1 MRPLDYSR
9 PMQFET
15 THSETR
21 WCRIGDMTGRV
32 ISWFAF
38 FLSFFGPINLTQQ
51 ARAEDGVSQS
61 SQPDSEANRS
71 VPEIR
76 TVRFLQS
83 NQASKRDIGSAGAL
97 RGRVHIYHIFA
108 SDRVSRW
115 TDEDKQQVKDRLA
128 TAYEFIRRESARF
141 GKRIT
146 FTDEYAQDVHY
157 ADVLPTDSLANPA
170 WTENVITAASGEAGV
185 ALVARLKQQHRAEHV
200 TICMH
205 IRKPALSYNLA
216 YYKNVSPG
224 FAAERMI
231 CFSEYPDMRPTAA
244 ATYAHEILHLFGA
257 GDLYFPYDR
266 DGSRKDIA
274 QRLFPNDIMYRV
286 DYDISRLYVGP
297 FTAYRV
303 GWRDELDPDHRVFED

>member
-1 MRPLDYSR
+1 VERG
-9 PMQFET
+9 T
-15 THSETR
+15 
-21 WCRIGDMTGRV
+21 
-32 ISWFAF
+32 
-38 FLSFFGPINLTQQ
+38 
-51 ARAEDGVSQS
+51 
-61 SQPDSEANRS
+61 
-71 VPEIR
+71 PEIR

-115 TDEDKQQVKDRLA
+115 TDEDKEQVKERLA

-170 WTENVITAASGEAGV
+170 WTENVITAASGETGL
-185 ALVARLKQQHRAEHV
+185 ALVARLKQQHHAEHV
-200 TICMH
+200 TLCVH

-257 GDLYFPYDR
+257 GDLYFPYDQ
-266 DGSRKDIA
+266 DASRKDIA